1 MQDTMNNFI
10 EGISFKVKDFL
21 SLMLILF
28 PIAIIIS
35 LGFWPSHSETKFEPT
50 EIISIQSPKFVQDNT
65 AKLNYEQVKLFAEI
79 EILIDSYNSQKSL
92 KLAEQIMM
100 KQTQLIEM
108 MNSNE

>member
-10 EGISFKVKDFL
+10 EGISFKAKDFL

-28 PIAIIIS
+28 TITVIIP
-35 LGFWPSHSETKFEPT
+35 LGFWLSHSETKSEPI
-50 EIISIQSPKFVQDNT
+50 EVISIQSPKFAPDNI

-92 KLAEQIMM
+92 KLAEQIMT